1 MQNLTVLGAGVLG
14 SQIAFQA
21 AYSGKDVTLYD
32 ISEEGLASMPSRWEY
47 LKPLYVR
54 DLLDDATPERLAAAI
69 DRIRVTSDLTE
80 AVKHADLVI
89 EAVPELLDI
98 KRETWAKVGA
108 VSPEKTLFATNSSS
122 LLPSQIA
129 DSTGRPE
136 KFLALH
142 FANEI
147 WKFNTAEVMGHSGT
161 DPAAFEAVAVFAEE
175 IGMVPVRIHKEYPG
189 YIVNGL
195 LIPWVLAAARMYV
208 QDVADFKEIDT
219 TWRLATHMPLGPF
232 QVNDLVGLG
241 TAYNVSMST
250 GDPELMEF
258 ARLIKE
264 RYMDEGRMGI
274 AVGKGFYDYF

>member
-1 MQNLTVLGAGVLG
+1 MQNLTVIGAGVLG
-14 SQIAFQA
+14 SQIAFQS
-21 AYSGKDVTLYD
+21 AYSGKDVVLYD
-32 ISEEGLASMPSRWEY
+32 VSAEALAGMPARWDY
-47 LKPLYVR
+47 LTPLYRR
-54 DLLDDATPERLAAAI
+54 DMPDEATPQKLQAAV
-69 DRIRVTSDLTE
+69 DRIRLSNDLAD
-80 AVKHADLVI
+80 AVKNAELVI

-98 KRETWAKVGA
+98 KLDTWTKLGA
-108 VSPEKTLFATNSSS
+108 VAPAETVFATNSSS
-122 LLPSQIA
+122 LLPSHMA
-129 DSTGRPE
+129 ESTGRPSQ
-136 KFLALH
+136 FLALH

-147 WKFNTAEVMGHSGT
+147 WNFNTAEVMGHPGT
-161 DPAAFEAVAVFAEE
+161 DPEVFEAVARFAEE

-208 QDVADFKEIDT
+208 QEVADFREIDT

-241 TAYNVSMST
+241 TPYNVCMST

-264 RYMDEGRMGI
+264 RYMDKGRMGI
-274 AVGKGFYDYF
+274 AVGKGFYDY